1 MRKPRKARTRSEKDR
16 SDSLI
21 AAELLERRYA
31 FTATPLFD
39 QFTSVAME
47 AVARG
52 ELTSERWIV
61 HKLGSHEFS
70 SERSC
75 QSLTDFGGNAGWH
88 ADPIGTSFFRVETL
102 GIDSSNVVDWARN
115 NHEHFLIEPDLPIQ
129 VQKTPNDPSL
139 WRLYGLNNYGQSGGT
154 TDADLDAPEAWEI
167 TTGSRDVVIGV
178 IDSGVDINHP
188 DLAENIWVNPGE
200 TPNNGIDDDGNG
212 FIDDVNGWDFY
223 DNDNTPH
230 DGNGHG
236 THVAGTI
243 GAVGNNNAGIT
254 GVNWE
259 VSLLPLRFLGDDG
272 SGWTSDAVA
281 AVNYATML
289 KRDFG
294 INVVATNNSWGGGG
308 YSQTLDR
315 AIESANNE
323 GIMFVAAAG
332 NQGSN
337 NDTNPSYPTNYG
349 SPNVISVAALNRN
362 DNLANFSNYG
372 EATVDV
378 GAPGVSI
385 YSTLPGNSYGSFSG
399 TSMAAPHVAGVVG
412 LLNAAKPG
420 ISVTEV
426 TNAIIGTVDAI
437 QSLIGKTVSG
447 GRVNAA
453 TALTSILGQFPTI
466 DPLNNFIVISRQ
478 TKNIAI
484 SASDIDGDVSLEF
497 SLSDFSSETIPATV
511 NLTGSTLAITA
522 INGRSGLFTI
532 QVTASDTDS
541 NTATESLQVEVLDET
556 EPNGSVSLGKD
567 VTEKLYANEFSIH
580 DPTGKQISTSHYA
593 GWQTLA
599 VEAIDGVNTVLW
611 EYTPTGRLHYW
622 HTDASWNWQLSS
634 GEHYD
639 GSTEYYDAEINF
651 EIDINN
657 DGVIGAPEYSPIEP
671 NGSVSLGK
679 DVTEKLYANEFSIH
693 DPTGKQISTSH
704 YAGWQTLAVEAI
716 DGVNTVLWE
725 YTPTGRLHYW
735 HTDAS
740 WNWQLSS
747 GEHYDGS
754 TEYYD
759 AEINF
764 EIDINNDGVIGAP
777 EYSPIEPNGSVS
789 LGKDV
794 TEKLYANEFSIHDP
808 TGKQISTSH
817 YAGWQTLAVE
827 AIDGV
832 NTVLWEYTPTGR
844 LHYWH
849 TDASWNWQLSSGEH
863 YDGSTEYYDAEINFE
878 IDINNDGVIG
888 APEYS
893 PIEPNGSVSL
903 GKDVTE
909 KLYANEFSIHDPT
922 GKQISTSHY
931 AGWQTLAVEAIDG
944 VNTVLWEYTPTGRL
958 HYWHTDASWN
968 WQLSS
973 GEHYDGSTEYYD
985 AEINFEIDINNDG
998 VIGNPIT
1005 TDLQDFPLEL
1015 LPGTSVVNLPVG
1027 YETSGLAWH
1036 QGLEKIFSVSDEGV
1050 VSMMNQDGTELVH
1063 WNVGGDFEAITV
1075 ADHTSNFVYI
1085 GLENP
1090 DSIIEFDVSS
1100 GGITRTFDLTNWMT
1114 GPSNLGLEA
1123 LTFVPDTSHPEGGL
1137 FYAGLQS
1144 TGEIFQFDL
1153 SIKTSQILSSVTF
1166 IDTLAIDGNHTDIAD
1181 LSYDPS
1187 SNRILALYDSLDRIK
1202 VIEKDG
1208 ELRTQWVAPGTEQE
1222 AILYV
1227 GGELFI
1233 GEDFGGSS
1241 RGTITQ
1247 FSPFTSIVA

>member
-497 SLSDFSSETIPATV
+497 SLSDFSSETIRRQ
-511 NLTGSTLAITA
+511 STL
-522 INGRSGLFTI
+522 
-532 QVTASDTDS
+532 
-541 NTATESLQVEVLDET
+541 
-556 EPNGSVSLGKD
+556 
-567 VTEKLYANEFSIH
+567 
-580 DPTGKQISTSHYA
+580 
-593 GWQTLA
+593 
-599 VEAIDGVNTVLW
+599 
-611 EYTPTGRLHYW
+611 
-622 HTDASWNWQLSS
+622 
-634 GEHYD
+634 
-639 GSTEYYDAEINF
+639 
-651 EIDINN
+651 
-657 DGVIGAPEYSPIEP
+657 
-671 NGSVSLGK
+671 
-679 DVTEKLYANEFSIH
+679 
-693 DPTGKQISTSH
+693 
-704 YAGWQTLAVEAI
+704 
-716 DGVNTVLWE
+716 
-725 YTPTGRLHYW
+725 
-735 HTDAS
+735 
-740 WNWQLSS
+740 
-747 GEHYDGS
+747 
-754 TEYYD
+754 
-759 AEINF
+759 
-764 EIDINNDGVIGAP
+764 
-777 EYSPIEPNGSVS
+777 
-789 LGKDV
+789 
-794 TEKLYANEFSIHDP
+794 
-808 TGKQISTSH
+808 
-817 YAGWQTLAVE
+817 
-827 AIDGV
+827 
-832 NTVLWEYTPTGR
+832 
-844 LHYWH
+844 
-849 TDASWNWQLSSGEH
+849 
-863 YDGSTEYYDAEINFE
+863 
-878 IDINNDGVIG
+878 
-888 APEYS
+888 
-893 PIEPNGSVSL
+893 
-903 GKDVTE
+903 
-909 KLYANEFSIHDPT
+909 
-922 GKQISTSHY
+922 
-931 AGWQTLAVEAIDG
+931 
-944 VNTVLWEYTPTGRL
+944 
-958 HYWHTDASWN
+958 
-968 WQLSS
+968 
-973 GEHYDGSTEYYD
+973 
-985 AEINFEIDINNDG
+985 
-998 VIGNPIT
+998 
-1005 TDLQDFPLEL
+1005 
-1015 LPGTSVVNLPVG
+1015 
-1027 YETSGLAWH
+1027 
-1036 QGLEKIFSVSDEGV
+1036 
-1050 VSMMNQDGTELVH
+1050 
-1063 WNVGGDFEAITV
+1063 
-1075 ADHTSNFVYI
+1075 
-1085 GLENP
+1085 P
-1090 DSIIEFDVSS
+1090 DQ
-1100 GGITRTFDLTNWMT
+1100 
-1114 GPSNLGLEA
+1114 
-1123 LTFVPDTSHPEGGL
+1123 H
-1137 FYAGLQS
+1137 LQS
-1144 TGEIFQFDL
+1144 RRSMGEVVYSQF
-1153 SIKTSQILSSVTF
+1153 K
-1166 IDTLAIDGNHTDIAD
+1166 
-1181 LSYDPS
+1181 
-1187 SNRILALYDSLDRIK
+1187 
-1202 VIEKDG
+1202 
-1208 ELRTQWVAPGTEQE
+1208 
-1222 AILYV
+1222 
-1227 GGELFI
+1227 
-1233 GEDFGGSS
+1233 
-1241 RGTITQ
+1241 
-1247 FSPFTSIVA
+1247 